1 MLRILRG
8 KACLIAG
15 AVAAATLVSGP
26 SMAASKAGNGREF
39 QGSLDSSSPK
49 NEGNP
54 YQVRTMALE
63 AGKRYAISA
72 ETEAFD
78 PTLRISFADD
88 NDEMLAENDD
98 GGDGT
103 NSYIEFIP
111 NRSGT
116 YRLRVASLGNG
127 TGSYVLRV
135 RDLPP
140 LPALLRPNAV
150 GTSTVTFKHYSGE
163 LTKSDGEIRGR
174 LVDDY
179 VFRFEGGKQVF
190 LFLDSTSEDFD
201 PFLEVYTTANRNS
214 TDPITADDDG
224 GDELNAFIAF
234 TPNES
239 GEYIVRATSSGTDGE
254 TGSYL
259 LKVGQQP

>member
-26 SMAASKAGNGREF
+26 SMAASKAGNGHEF
-39 QGSLDSSSPK
+39 QGELDSSSPK

-63 AGKRYAISA
+63 AGERYAISA

-88 NDEMLAENDD
+88 NDEVLAENDD

-116 YRLRVASLGNG
+116 YERLPQRAVLQKSPSTTLS
-127 TGSYVLRV
+127 GS
-135 RDLPP
+135 
-140 LPALLRPNAV
+140 
-150 GTSTVTFKHYSGE
+150 TFAISQSH
-163 LTKSDGEIRGR
+163 
-174 LVDDY
+174 
-179 VFRFEGGKQVF
+179 F
-190 LFLDSTSEDFD
+190 
-201 PFLEVYTTANRNS
+201 P
-214 TDPITADDDG
+214 
-224 GDELNAFIAF
+224 
-234 TPNES
+234 
-239 GEYIVRATSSGTDGE
+239 
-254 TGSYL
+254 
-259 LKVGQQP
+259 